1 MSGVWTIK
9 DSTRPWTANAERR
22 MHFSERARL
31 VKATRERFFWLAKQA
46 AIPHLEA
53 ITIEAHAL
61 CADQRWRPD
70 VAACYPAVKA
80 AIDGLVDAEVIPDDN
95 EHHLK
100 AITFYPRT
108 VCGRDG
114 LLITVREVA

>member
-1 MSGVWTIK
+1 MKGVWTIE
-9 DSTRPWTANAERR
+9 DGTRPWTANHERR

-31 VKATRERFFWLAKQA
+31 VKATRERFFWYAKQEG
-46 AIPHLEA
+46 IPHLEA
-53 ITIEAHAL
+53 ITVEALAL
-61 CADQRWRPD
+61 STDKRWRPD

-80 AIDGLVDAEVIPDDN
+80 AIDGLVDANVIDDDN
-95 EHHLK
+95 EQHLK

-114 LLITVREVA
+114 LRLTIRQIA